1 MITST
6 AWYNPNEITFLEPYL
21 VAFISKN
28 EKNVW
33 FFDYHLLTCSVR
45 EMVLICL
52 MQNIDMCLLYKTHQ
66 IARLVSH
73 LINPFSKWMFT
84 V

>member
-6 AWYNPNEITFLEPYL
+6 AWYNPNEITFSVPNL
-21 VAFISKN
+21 VAFISQN
-28 EKNVW
+28 EKNIW

-45 EMVLICL
+45 KMVLICL
-52 MQNIDMCLLYKTHQ
+52 MQNIDLCLLYKSHQ
-66 IARLVSH
+66 IVRLVSY